1 MDSQRVENRVEYS
14 VFGGQP
20 EQHMTLVEVNRPE
33 PTRSAIWRAEAGQT
47 P

>member
-20 EQHMTLVEVNRPE
+20 EQHMRLVEVDRPE
-33 PTRSAIWRAEAGQT
+33 PTRSGVGGAEAGQT